1 MILIFTGSC
10 AVFQT
15 LALPE
20 RICDLSLPTLALT
33 MAVICLEKST
43 AIASRKCCLS
53 STRQIKTSFLLHWHS
68 SYHCSKHILSPDSH
82 GRSGVKLSLSS
93 DIVGIRKHIHSQLR
107 QVPSPYSAL
116 LELFRQVTNPV
127 GYHMPI
133 MIHCIIVTSSSH
145 YFAINIGFVYAV
157 SYLDY
162 PQGKGSLLFVV
173 IYCSSSEQSMDDSR

>member
-1 MILIFTGSC
+1 MLPVVHEANRNEFS
-10 AVFQT
+10 AA
-15 LALPE
+15 LAFKLP
-20 RICDLSLPTLALT
+20 LL
-33 MAVICLEKST
+33 
-43 AIASRKCCLS
+43 
-53 STRQIKTSFLLHWHS
+53 KT
-68 SYHCSKHILSPDSH
+68 HILSPDSH
-82 GRSGVKLSLSS
+82 GRSRVKLFPYP

-133 MIHCIIVTSSSH
+133 MIHRIIVTSSSH

-173 IYCSSSEQSMDDSR
+173 IYCSSSEPVHG